1 MRFHLEKV
9 SDITGFAVCNVPKDH
24 YGWVLSSSRLTSDD
38 SIFYKY
44 IEEIS
49 KTYLY
54 ATYHKTGVNSI
65 CSFLI
70 LIHQNLSAD
79 IYVNDFPIEIKCR
92 SKRALKENELIS
104 YNDIADIIEL
114 RFPGVDIQES
124 DKVICCLKVGWKFG
138 LYFNFVRNPT
148 LVETEVGSLEFKEE
162 ELEVPNLV
170 RMQTQLGQLYR
181 YLTFQYVY
189 HSLESEP
196 IFEKMVADGWFPFVE
211 ILGNEYKTLFETYQ
225 NEKFTYDNKVKLLLE
240 NFNKTRLQKI
250 TDKWWEN
257 PIFLEK
263 QELIQAGIDAF
274 LGSTK
279 SDYINCIKTLYSEIE
294 GIMRSLYY
302 QDSGERTRN
311 IQKLIDRLIEVGER
325 KTEDDQSLLL
335 PQYFLNYLTESIFK
349 EFDPTTGEVD
359 LSRHSAL
366 HGVALGE
373 DYKPERALQALLT
386 LDQIYFYLST
396 PPNENQK
403 NKSEIEDA
411 DPDVSG
417 EENVESDVL

>member
-1 MRFHLEKV
+1 MRLHV
-9 SDITGFAVCNVPKDH
+9 GNVPNITGFSVCNVPKEH
-24 YGWVLSSSRLTSDD
+24 YFWALSTSRLTSDQPM
-38 SIFYKY
+38 FYKY

-49 KTYLY
+49 NLFLY
-54 ATYHKTGVNSI
+54 PPEYKINVNSI
-65 CSFLI
+65 NSFLI
-70 LIHQNLSAD
+70 LIHRDLSAD
-79 IYVNDFPIEIKCR
+79 IFLDNFPIEIRCR
-92 SKRALKENELIS
+92 SKRTLKERTLIS

-114 RFPGVDIQES
+114 RFPGIDIQES
-124 DKVICCLKVGWKFG
+124 DQGICCLKIGWKFG
-138 LYFNFVRNPT
+138 LYFNFVRNPH
-148 LVETEVGSLEFKEE
+148 LVQKEIGSSEFEE
-162 ELEVPNLV
+162 AELEVSNIV
-170 RMQTQLGQLYR
+170 QMQTQLGQLYR
-181 YLTFQYVY
+181 YLVFQYVY
-189 HSLESEP
+189 QSLESEP
-196 IFEKMVADGWFPFVE
+196 VFEKIVAEGWFPFVE

-225 NEKFTYDNKVKLLLE
+225 NDKFTYDDKVKNLLDS
-240 NFNKTRLQKI
+240 FNETRLRKI

-257 PIFLEK
+257 PFFLEK
-263 QELIQAGIDAF
+263 RDLIQAGIDAF
-274 LGSTK
+274 LRSTK

-302 QDSGERTRN
+302 QDSGERTRS

-325 KTEDDQSLLL
+325 NTKDDQSLLL

-403 NKSEIEDA
+403 NNSEIEDA
-411 DPDVSG
+411 DSDVNE
-417 EENVESDVL
+417 EENVK